1 MRTLITSTPGMGHLT
16 CLLPLAAALRDA
28 GHDVLFVTAA
38 ESCDLVAGFG
48 FAVRPGGMSPADRR
62 AVLSPRQPE
71 VMAQPPRA
79 RRGLLF
85 SIMFAEAAAPAM
97 RSDLA
102 PVLDEFDPDVVIH
115 ETGELA
121 AAPLARA
128 RNIPSVTVAFSG
140 TLPDW
145 SHEMVLASL
154 APLWAGEGLAPPT
167 FEDVCGDL
175 YLHPFPPSFDQAPSM
190 GVVRPMRPAP
200 VWDTSAAAPGWLAE
214 LGADRPL
221 VYLPSGTEP
230 AAAEAPWAAAL
241 EALGDL
247 DVDAL
252 ATIGR
257 HIETTTLG
265 TIPPNVRVEQFV
277 PQQFVLD
284 RAAVIMSHAGA
295 GSLLGAAAAGVP
307 QLLNPIWADQW
318 ENADAASGAGVA
330 ITCELDRRSAS
341 DIATALGQLLKD
353 CEFTDS
359 ASRVAGEIAAMPAP
373 IDHVPTI
380 EALASRSS

>member
-1 MRTLITSTPGMGHLT
+1 MRILITSTPGMGHLT
-16 CLLPLAAALRDA
+16 CLLPLASALRDA
-28 GHDVLFVTAA
+28 GHDVLFVNTA

-48 FAVRPGGMSPADRR
+48 FAVRPGGMTPADRR
-62 AVLSPRQPE
+62 AALSPRQPE
-71 VMAQPPRA
+71 VMARPPRA

-97 RSDLA
+97 RVELA
-102 PVLDEFDPDVVIH
+102 PVLDEFRPNVVIH

-128 RNIPSVTVAFSG
+128 RDIPSVTVAFSG
-140 TLPDW
+140 TLPAW

-154 APLWAGEGLAPPT
+154 TPLWADEGLAPPT
-167 FEDVCGDL
+167 FEDVCGDM
-175 YLHPFPPSFDQAPSM
+175 YLHPFPPSFDQAPSARL
-190 GVVRPMRPAP
+190 VHRMRPAP
-200 VWDTSAAAPGWLAE
+200 VWDTSAGAPAWIE
-214 LGADRPL
+214 RLGADRPL
-221 VYLPSGTEP
+221 VYLTSGTEP
-230 AAAEAPWAAAL
+230 AAAQAPWTAAL
-241 EALGDL
+241 EALGDV

-257 HIETTTLG
+257 HVDRASLG

-284 RAAVIMSHAGA
+284 RASVIMSRAGA

-318 ENADAASGAGVA
+318 ENADAASVSGAA
-330 ITCELDRRSAS
+330 ITCELDRRSTS
-341 DIATALGQLLKD
+341 DISTVLQRLLNEAQFKDAAT
-353 CEFTDS
+353 
-359 ASRVAGEIAAMPAP
+359 RVAAEMAAMPAP
-373 IDHVPTI
+373 ADHVRAI
-380 EALASRSS
+380 EALAHGSS

>member
-71 VMAQPPRA
+71 VMAEPPRA

-97 RSDLA
+97 RVALT
-102 PVLDEFDPDVVIH
+102 PVLEEFRPDVVIH
-115 ETGELA
+115 EAGELA

-128 RNIPSVTVAFSG
+128 RDIPSVTVAFSG

-145 SHEMVLASL
+145 SHAMVLASL
-154 APLWAGEGLAPPT
+154 TPLWVDEGLAPPT

-175 YLHPFPPSFDQAPSM
+175 YLHPFPSSFDQAPSARL
-190 GVVRPMRPAP
+190 VHPMRPSAVWGTSDVAP
-200 VWDTSAAAPGWLAE
+200 SWLDD

-221 VYLPSGTEP
+221 VYLTSGTEP
-230 AAAEAPWAAAL
+230 AAVQAPWAAAL

-252 ATIGR
+252 ATIG
-257 HIETTTLG
+257 
-265 TIPPNVRVEQFV
+265 
-277 PQQFVLD
+277 
-284 RAAVIMSHAGA
+284 
-295 GSLLGAAAAGVP
+295 
-307 QLLNPIWADQW
+307 
-318 ENADAASGAGVA
+318 
-330 ITCELDRRSAS
+330 
-341 DIATALGQLLKD
+341 
-353 CEFTDS
+353 
-359 ASRVAGEIAAMPAP
+359 
-373 IDHVPTI
+373 
-380 EALASRSS
+380 

>member
-1 MRTLITSTPGMGHLT
+1 MRILATSTPGLGHLT

-97 RSDLA
+97 RVDLA
-102 PVLDEFDPDVVIH
+102 PVVDDFRPDVVIH

-128 RNIPSVTVAFSG
+128 RDIPSVTVAFSG
-140 TLPDW
+140 TLPEW

-154 APLWAGEGLAPPT
+154 APLWADEDLAAPT

-175 YLHPFPPSFDQAPSM
+175 YLHPFPPSFDQAPSAK
-190 GVVRPMRPAP
+190 VVRPMQPSA
-200 VWDTSAAAPGWLAE
+200 VWGTSDIPPSWLE
-214 LGADRPL
+214 RLGADRPL
-221 VYLPSGTEP
+221 VYLTSGTEP
-230 AAAEAPWAAAL
+230 AAAQAPWAAAL
-241 EALGDL
+241 QALGNL
-247 DVDAL
+247 DVDAV

-257 HIETTTLG
+257 HIDPAALG
-265 TIPPNVRVEQFV
+265 KIPSNVRVEQFV

-318 ENADAASGAGVA
+318 ENADAASGSGAA

-341 DIATALGQLLKD
+341 DIATVLQRLLNEAQFKD
-353 CEFTDS
+353 AAT
-359 ASRVAGEIAAMPAP
+359 RVAGEMAAMPSPA
-373 IDHVPTI
+373 DHVPTI
-380 EALASRSS
+380 EALAHGSS

>member
-1 MRTLITSTPGMGHLT
+1 MRILATSTPGLGHLT
-16 CLLPLAAALRDA
+16 CLLPLASALRDA

-48 FAVRPGGMSPADRR
+48 FSVRAGGMSPADRR

-97 RSDLA
+97 RVELA
-102 PVLDEFDPDVVIH
+102 PVIDEFRPDVVIH

-128 RNIPSVTVAFSG
+128 RDIPSVTVAFSG

-145 SHEMVLASL
+145 SHQMVLASL
-154 APLWAGEGLAPPT
+154 APLWADEGLAPPT

-175 YLHPFPPSFDQAPSM
+175 YLHPFPPSFDQAPSAK
-190 GVVRPMRPAP
+190 VVRPMRPSP
-200 VWDTSAAAPGWLAE
+200 VWGTSDVAPAWLE
-214 LGADRPL
+214 PLGADRPL
-221 VYLPSGTEP
+221 VYLTSGTEP
-230 AAAEAPWAAAL
+230 AAAQAPWAAAL

-257 HIETTTLG
+257 HVDPATLA
-265 TIPPNVRVEQFV
+265 IPTNVRVEQFV

-284 RAAVIMSHAGA
+284 RATVIMSHAGA

-318 ENADAASGAGVA
+318 ENADAASASGAA

-341 DIATALGQLLKD
+341 DIGAALQQLLHD
-353 CEFTDS
+353 AAFRD
-359 ASRVAGEIAAMPAP
+359 AALRVAGEIAAMPAP
-373 IDHVPTI
+373 LDHLATI
-380 EALASRSS
+380 EALADRTS